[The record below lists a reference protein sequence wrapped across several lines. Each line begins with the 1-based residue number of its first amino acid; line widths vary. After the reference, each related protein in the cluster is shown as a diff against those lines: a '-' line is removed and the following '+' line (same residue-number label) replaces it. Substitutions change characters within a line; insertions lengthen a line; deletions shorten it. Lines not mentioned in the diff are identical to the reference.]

1 MKGGQE
7 SQETTAWGQ
16 RKGSWMVMIHKG
28 PKTVPKRREWG
39 AGSPGPRQGCVCLLL
54 WASSR
59 SPVCTT
65 AGLPQALDTTW
76 FEAMPWQKRSLGGYV
91 GESLVGLI
99 WWHPHLEVGRKYWRQ
114 HAADFIE
121 KQELFPHWQEF
132 VALSICLKKK
142 EKIPPPPS
150 SDFSGLASVLPAV
163 SCWIPGCKTKGDKWE
178 GHKIM
183 ITCYFSINLGLLCI
197 PGHMP
202 SNSSVCLSFNICL

>member
-1 MKGGQE
+1 MRSRVSWASARVCMFIAVGEQQKPSLHNSRVTSSLRHHLIRGHALAETLPGWVRGRIVSWTHLVTPSFRGGQKVLT
-7 SQETTAWGQ
+7 STCCWFY
-16 RKGSWMVMIHKG
+16 
-28 PKTVPKRREWG
+28 RE
-39 AGSPGPRQGCVCLLL
+39 ARVISPLTRICGTQ
-54 WASSR
+54 
-59 SPVCTT
+59 
-65 AGLPQALDTTW
+65 
-76 FEAMPWQKRSLGGYV
+76 
-91 GESLVGLI
+91 
-99 WWHPHLEVGRKYWRQ
+99 HL
-114 HAADFIE
+114 F
-121 KQELFPHWQEF
+121 
-132 VALSICLKKK
+132 KKK